1 MKKEQ
6 LALPLAVTGV
16 AIVAALAATWA
27 LLAPQR
33 TGTALIGGLIL
44 PVMWGAVELVMKSD
58 KTGER
63 IAVAATALILALF
76 LGIRVAQAAE
86 WLGPADFRLGVKF
99 AGVVSGLV
107 LAYFGNRI
115 PKALERFNPEI
126 DLAKRQAYQ
135 RLAGWVFVLAGL
147 ASAFIWLV
155 LPVEDAVLWAPL
167 IVVTSTLL
175 VVGRTV
181 QCWLHGRRA

>member
-1 MKKEQ
+1 MKKER

-16 AIVAALAATWA
+16 AVVAALATSWA
-27 LLAPQR
+27 LMAPHR

-63 IAVAATALILALF
+63 IAVAVTALILALF
-76 LGIRVAQAAE
+76 LGIRVAQAAQ
-86 WLGPADFRLGVKF
+86 WLELHDVSLGIKMS
-99 AGVVSGLV
+99 GIVSGLV
-107 LAYFGNRI
+107 LAWFGNRI
-115 PKALERFNPEI
+115 PKVLDRFNPEI

-135 RLAGWVFVLAGL
+135 RLAGWVFVLSGL
-147 ASAFIWLV
+147 ASALIWLV
-155 LPVEDAVLWAPL
+155 LPVENAVLWAPL
-167 IVVTSTLL
+167 IVGTSTLL

-181 QCWLHGRRA
+181 QCWLRGRRA